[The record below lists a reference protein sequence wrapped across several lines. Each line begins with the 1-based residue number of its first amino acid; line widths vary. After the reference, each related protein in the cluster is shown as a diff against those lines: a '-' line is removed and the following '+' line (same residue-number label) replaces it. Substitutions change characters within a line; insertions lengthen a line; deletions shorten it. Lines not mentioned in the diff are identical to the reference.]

1 MFEFG
6 GTANGKRIDL
16 DEALPIDS
24 GTRVR
29 VSVIP
34 EPAVASQRSSPAS
47 ILQLAGTLSEAEA
60 EEILRAAE
68 ECRRI
73 DPSLWSEPS

>member
-1 MFEFG
+1 VFEYG
-6 GTANGKRIDL
+6 GTVNGKRIDL

-29 VSVIP
+29 VSVTP
-34 EPAVASQRSSPAS
+34 EPAVASERSSPAA

-60 EEILRAAE
+60 EGILRAAG

-73 DPSLWSEPS
+73 EPSLWSEPS